1 LSSQDVDT
9 RIILVLLLVLLLALC
24 TVGWCALRL
33 TILLRRPGSL
43 QCSVRAKNA
52 RGWRTGVLILGPRA
66 LEWFSTRSFLPV
78 PQRVFQRAGFHIVGH
93 KLARNDLTVAH
104 VEYLGEALD
113 IAMSPQSFA
122 GLVSWIDSAPPA
134 EEPTYI

>member
-1 LSSQDVDT
+1 MSSQDVDT

-78 PQRVFQRAGFHIVGH
+78 PQRVFHRRTFRSPAGFSLPVPVVFRAPARSARGAVLQPHFAKGH
-93 KLARNDLTVAH
+93 
-104 VEYLGEALD
+104 
-113 IAMSPQSFA
+113 S
-122 GLVSWIDSAPPA
+122 
-134 EEPTYI
+134 